1 MDDYDFFN
9 NSLDNAENNPSN
21 DPNAIEIPDEN
32 ISDDFD
38 FSTLTE
44 PKNTDEEKEL
54 TEFSVSLN
62 QENCS
67 EISVTS
73 AFHC

>member
-9 NSLDNAENNPSN
+9 NSLDNAENNPST

-44 PKNTDEEKEL
+44 PKDTDEEKEL
-54 TEFSVSLN
+54 TEFLFLSIILPLGSSL
-62 QENCS
+62 QS
-67 EISVTS
+67 KI
-73 AFHC
+73 

>member
-9 NSLDNAENNPSN
+9 NSLDNAENNPST

-38 FSTLTE
+38 CSTLTE
-44 PKNTDEEKEL
+44 PKDGTTVKDGTTKGRNHL
-54 TEFSVSLN
+54 
-62 QENCS
+62 
-67 EISVTS
+67 
-73 AFHC
+73 